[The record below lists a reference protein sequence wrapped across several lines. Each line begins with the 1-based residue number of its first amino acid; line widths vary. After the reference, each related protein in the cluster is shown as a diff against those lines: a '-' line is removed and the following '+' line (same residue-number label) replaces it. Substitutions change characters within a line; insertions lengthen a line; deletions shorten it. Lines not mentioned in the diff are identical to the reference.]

1 MKTYRYF
8 IYLTLVVVLCYASA
22 CSKKYD
28 ADAFGV
34 FEAEEVMLAAQA
46 EGMIVDFAVNQG
58 ATVKA
63 GDCIALIDTSHL
75 VLQRQQIQLQID
87 AFWAQYDAMLA
98 KKFKNM
104 NETLVNIET
113 KLYAHSYKVS
123 QKSVI
128 DSLNDEKQKLESNIT
143 AWKQDQAKQ
152 IQVLATQ
159 VEQLYI
165 QYRQV
170 NEAIAKCKIVSPIN
184 GTVLSKY
191 VNCYELAGMG
201 RPIANIANLEN
212 MILKVYISE
221 DQLSTIKLGQQ
232 CEVRIDAPDE
242 EMEVYEGKII
252 WISSQSE
259 FTPKMIQTKKERV
272 NLVYAVNIKVTN
284 NGKIKIGMPGEV
296 TF

>member
-8 IYLTLVVVLCYASA
+8 IYLTLVVVLCYVSA

-201 RPIANIANLEN
+201 RPIANIANLEY

-272 NLVYAVNIKVTN
+272 NLVYAVNIKVKN

>member
-8 IYLTLVVVLCYASA
+8 IYLTLVVVLCYVSA

>member
-8 IYLTLVVVLCYASA
+8 IYLTLVVVLSCTCA

-46 EGMIVDFAVNQG
+46 EGMVIDFAVNQG
-58 ATVKA
+58 ETVKS
-63 GDCIALIDTSHL
+63 GDCIAIIDTSHL

-104 NETLVNIET
+104 NDTLISIET
-113 KLYAHSYKVS
+113 KLYAQSYKADK
-123 QKSVI
+123 KSDI
-128 DSLNDEKQKLESNIT
+128 DSLNDEKQQLESKIT
-143 AWKQDQAKQ
+143 AWKKDQAKQ

-170 NEAIAKCKIVSPIN
+170 NEAVAKCKVVSPIN

-191 VNCYELAGMG
+191 VNCYELAGLG
-201 RPIANIANLEN
+201 RPIANIANLED
-212 MILKVYISE
+212 MILKVYVSE
-221 DQLSTIKLGQQ
+221 DQLSTIKLGQK

-242 EMEVYEGKII
+242 EMEVYEGKIT

-272 NLVYAVNIKVTN
+272 NLVYAVNIKVKN

>member
-8 IYLTLVVVLCYASA
+8 IYLTLVVVLCYVSA

-201 RPIANIANLEN
+201 RPIANIANLED

-272 NLVYAVNIKVTN
+272 NLVYAVNIKVKN